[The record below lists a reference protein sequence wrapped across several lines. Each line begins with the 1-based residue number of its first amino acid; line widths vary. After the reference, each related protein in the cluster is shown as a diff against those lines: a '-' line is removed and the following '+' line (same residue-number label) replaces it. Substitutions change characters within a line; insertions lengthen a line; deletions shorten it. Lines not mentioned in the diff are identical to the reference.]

1 MGVTLETEALKDE
14 IIWEKRDHIGIYKQK
29 QPGLNYVGLNIPIG
43 RLYASDMFDLARL
56 AEVYGNGQIRLTIE
70 QNAIIP
76 NIPDSRLKTFLTEP
90 LLKKFSIDPQPLTR
104 ATVSCTGSQFCNF
117 ALIETKSRAL
127 AIAKELETELSIPKP
142 VRIHWTG
149 CPNSCG
155 QPQVAEIGLMGTKV
169 RKNGKMVDAVN
180 LYMGGKVGKDA
191 QLGTCIQKSI
201 PCEDLKP
208 ILRNLLIENFA
219 AQPK

>member
-1 MGVTLETEALKDE
+1 M
-14 IIWEKRDHIGIYKQK
+14 
-29 QPGLNYVGLNIPIG
+29 
-43 RLYASDMFDLARL
+43 
-56 AEVYGNGQIRLTIE
+56 
-70 QNAIIP
+70 
-76 NIPDSRLKTFLTEP
+76 
-90 LLKKFSIDPQPLTR
+90 
-104 ATVSCTGSQFCNF
+104 
-117 ALIETKSRAL
+117 